1 MTDTP
6 WLTSSEAADR
16 ARCNVDTLQD
26 ALRSQELRGY
36 QGGGKK
42 GRWRIHVEDLDAW
55 VRGETAEVQVPTV
68 TRRRAS

>member
-1 MTDTP
+1 MTDSP
-6 WLTSSEAADR
+6 WLTPTEACGR
-16 ARCNVDTLQD
+16 ARCSERTILE

-36 QGGGKK
+36 QSGRG

-55 VRGETAEVQVPTV
+55 VRGETAEVQVPAV